1 MHVRSRRSASRSLW
15 FVAVSRVL
23 ANLTHP
29 IVLAPLGGGPAT
41 PALAAAV
48 CESGGLGFLAAGY
61 RTADDVRAE
70 IGDLRRRTA
79 SAFGVNVFVPGDPAV
94 DLHAVR
100 TYITTLQPDA
110 ERLGVTLGQPHF
122 DDDGWNAKLET
133 LVDERVAVVSFTFG
147 CPPAEVVR
155 SLQDVGTEVW
165 VTATTLDEAHGARNS
180 GVDAIVLQGNEAGGH
195 RASWVDAD
203 DAEGLGILPLVRLV
217 KSEIDLPL
225 VAAGGIG
232 DGAALAAVLASGARA
247 GQLGTAF
254 LRASEAGTSEAHRR
268 ALAMDIPTALTRA
281 FTGRLARG
289 LVNGF
294 MRKHG
299 PEAPIGY
306 PYIHYATAP
315 LRAAARNRGDAD
327 NFHLWAGQAHRLA
340 LEAPAGEIA
349 QRIMLDAREAAKATA
364 GRLGRQD

>member
-1 MHVRSRRSASRSLW
+1 MVR
-15 FVAVSRVL
+15 VVSRVL
-23 ANLTHP
+23 GNLTHP

-48 CESGGLGFLAAGY
+48 CEAGGLGFLAAGY
-61 RTADDVRAE
+61 RTADDVRAD
-70 IGDLRRRTA
+70 IRDLRRRTA

-94 DLHAVR
+94 DLDAVR
-100 TYITTLQPDA
+100 TYITTLQDDA
-110 ERLGVTLGQPHF
+110 GRLGITLGEPRF
-122 DDDGWNAKLET
+122 DDDGWSAKLEM
-133 LVDERVAVVSFTFG
+133 LLDERIAVASFTFG
-147 CPPAEVVR
+147 CPPSAIVR
-155 SLQDVGTEVW
+155 SLQDAGTEVW
-165 VTATTLDEAHGARNS
+165 VTATTLEEARDARNI

-195 RASWVDAD
+195 RASWVDDD
-203 DAEGLGILPLVRLV
+203 DAEGLGILALVRLV
-217 KSEIDLPL
+217 TTEIDLPL

-232 DGAALAAVLASGARA
+232 DGPALAAVLASGARA

-268 ALAMDIPTALTRA
+268 ALATDTPTALTRA

-294 MRKHG
+294 MRKHD

-315 LRAAARNRGDAD
+315 LRAEARSRGDAD
-327 NFHLWAGQAHRLA
+327 NFHLWAGQAHHLA
-340 LEAPAGEIA
+340 LEGPASWIV
-349 QRIMLDAREAAKATA
+349 QRIVRDAGEAAKATA
-364 GRLGRQD
+364 GRLGAAE

>member
-29 IVLAPLGGGPAT
+29 IRARAPRGGPAT

-70 IGDLRRRTA
+70 IGDLRRRIP
-79 SAFGVNVFVPGDPAV
+79 SRAFGVNVFVPGDPAV

-180 GVDAIVLQGNEAGGH
+180 GVDVIALQGNEAGGH

-299 PEAPIGY
+299 PEAPIGLY
-306 PYIHYATAP
+306 SLCDGTAAGSGP
-315 LRAAARNRGDAD
+315 QQGDAD